1 MAMINEAVNMSFRVD
16 KDLKRQ
22 ADKLFKELG
31 LNTSVALNMFL
42 AQCVR
47 NQALPFIPSRM
58 EKNSTKVE
66 EHEEETIENK
76 KGYVDFEN
84 IL

>member
-1 MAMINEAVNMSFRVD
+1 MSFRVD
-16 KDLKRQ
+16 KDLKKQ
-22 ADKLFKELG
+22 ADSLFRELG

-47 NQALPFIPSRM
+47 NQALPFTPSRI
-58 EKNSTKVE
+58 EKNNAKE
-66 EHEEETIENK
+66 ENIPEIK
-76 KGYVDFEN
+76 SDGYYDFEN

>member
-1 MAMINEAVNMSFRVD
+1 MAKITEAVNMSFRVD
-16 KDLKRQ
+16 RNLKKQ
-22 ADKLFKELG
+22 ADTLFRELG

-47 NQALPFIPSRM
+47 NQALPFTPNRTD
-58 EKNSTKVE
+58 KNSTIQ
-66 EHEEETIENK
+66 EEENTEIK
-76 KGYVDFEN
+76 ADGYYDFEN

>member
-1 MAMINEAVNMSFRVD
+1 MAKISEPINMSFRVD
-16 KDLKRQ
+16 KELKHQ

-47 NQALPFIPSRM
+47 NQALPFIPSRID
-58 EKNSTKVE
+58 KGNSKDVE
-66 EHEEETIENK
+66 EIEVNK
-76 KGYVDFEN
+76 DGYYDFEN

>member
-1 MAMINEAVNMSFRVD
+1 MNEAINMSFRVD
-16 KDLKRQ
+16 KELKKQ
-22 ADKLFKELG
+22 ADTLFRELG

-47 NQALPFIPSRM
+47 NQALPFTPSRT
-58 EKNSTKVE
+58 EKNHAKEIPNNE
-66 EHEEETIENK
+66 EVTENNK
-76 KGYVDFEN
+76 DGYYDFEN

>member
-1 MAMINEAVNMSFRVD
+1 MAKISEPINMSFRVD
-16 KDLKRQ
+16 KELKRQ

-47 NQALPFIPSRM
+47 NQALPFIPSRID
-58 EKNSTKVE
+58 KGNSKE
-66 EHEEETIENK
+66 IEETEVNK
-76 KGYVDFEN
+76 DGYYDFEN

>member
-1 MAMINEAVNMSFRVD
+1 MAKINEAVNMSFRVD
-16 KDLKRQ
+16 KELKQR
-22 ADKLFKELG
+22 ADKLFRELG

-42 AQCVR
+42 SQCVR

-58 EKNSTKVE
+58 EKNSKIDNSIEEVTETKAD
-66 EHEEETIENK
+66 
-76 KGYVDFEN
+76 GYYDFEN

>member
-1 MAMINEAVNMSFRVD
+1 MAKINEAINMSFRVD
-16 KDLKRQ
+16 KDLKQQ
-22 ADKLFKELG
+22 ADTLFRELG

-47 NQALPFIPSRM
+47 NQALPFTPTRA
-58 EKNSTKVE
+58 EKNIKIQ
-66 EHEEETIENK
+66 ETENK
-76 KGYVDFEN
+76 EISLVNNGYYDFEN

>member
-1 MAMINEAVNMSFRVD
+1 MAKINEAINMSFRVD
-16 KDLKRQ
+16 KDLKKQ
-22 ADKLFKELG
+22 ADTLFRELG

-47 NQALPFIPSRM
+47 NQALPFTPSRI
-58 EKNSTKVE
+58 EKNNAKEDNSFEIK
-66 EHEEETIENK
+66 ND
-76 KGYVDFEN
+76 GYYDFEN

>member
-1 MAMINEAVNMSFRVD
+1 MIKNEAINMSFRVD

-22 ADKLFKELG
+22 ADTLFRELG

-47 NQALPFIPSRM
+47 NQALPFTPSRI
-58 EKNSTKVE
+58 EKNNAKEDSKETRVE
-66 EHEEETIENK
+66 IKND
-76 KGYVDFEN
+76 GYYDFEN

>member
-1 MAMINEAVNMSFRVD
+1 MSFRVD
-16 KDLKRQ
+16 KDLKKQ
-22 ADKLFKELG
+22 ADTLFRDLG

-47 NQALPFIPSRM
+47 NQALPFTPTRT
-58 EKNSTKVE
+58 EKNSI
-66 EHEEETIENK
+66 EEETINK
-76 KGYVDFEN
+76 LNNNKANGYCDFES

>member
-1 MAMINEAVNMSFRVD
+1 MATLQIRVD
-16 KDLKRQ
+16 DTLKKQ
-22 ADKLFKELG
+22 ADTLFRDLG

-47 NQALPFIPSRM
+47 NQALPFTPTRT
-58 EKNSTKVE
+58 EKNNSK
-66 EHEEETIENK
+66 EETAEELK
-76 KGYVDFEN
+76 YTKADGYYDFES

>member
-1 MAMINEAVNMSFRVD
+1 MSFRVD
-16 KDLKRQ
+16 KELKKQ
-22 ADKLFKELG
+22 ADKLFRELG

-47 NQALPFIPSRM
+47 NQALPFTPSRT
-58 EKNSTKVE
+58 EKNSSIQ
-66 EHEEETIENK
+66 EEEVDTQNT
-76 KGYVDFEN
+76 GYYDFEN

>member
-1 MAMINEAVNMSFRVD
+1 MAKINEAVNMSFRVD
-16 KDLKRQ
+16 KELKQQ
-22 ADKLFKELG
+22 ADKLFRELG

-58 EKNSTKVE
+58 EKNNKLDDSIEEVTETK
-66 EHEEETIENK
+66 TD
-76 KGYVDFEN
+76 GYYDFEN